1 MALGT
6 FDGIACLGN
15 GRLEGVNVQLLLRE
29 DDRLALGVEEV
40 TFLTSA
46 VLRTVSLTWLSH
58 MPHIMPSTFKIVSII

>member
-29 DDRLALGVEEV
+29 DDVSPLVWEEV